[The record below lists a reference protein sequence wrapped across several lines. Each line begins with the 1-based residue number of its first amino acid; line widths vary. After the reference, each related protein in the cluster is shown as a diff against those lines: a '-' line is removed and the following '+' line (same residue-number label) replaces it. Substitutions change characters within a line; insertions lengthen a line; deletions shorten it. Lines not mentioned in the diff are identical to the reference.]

1 MSDPWILGLAASHN
15 GAACLLH
22 GDRIV
27 AAIQEERLTRVKR
40 APLSP
45 STPFLALPYVLNAAG
60 ISVDDLDLVVL
71 CPLQSPAL
79 PSNDL
84 DSHPTLAKVP
94 RLTIAHHYGHAM
106 GAYAASGFQES
117 AICVVDAMGS
127 RVDALPPNER
137 EVIVG
142 LPTDLN
148 RPEHPGCEA
157 RELVSFY
164 EARDGVLTPLEKR
177 VSGHDLFDPGEDYR
191 PRMMSFCGLGVMYM
205 AVAQQIFGHWG
216 DSGKLMGLA
225 PHGKVTYPV
234 DAFWRLE
241 DGLLAFSDELH
252 DSFRH
257 ADRWPNHP
265 ETYANL
271 AASCQHALERGL
283 EVIWDRLKGASNSS
297 RLCYAGG
304 VALNSVANERLIQSG
319 RFDEVFIM
327 PAAEDCGTAIGAAFH
342 GLHTLTGASRMAGRW
357 TDTLGH
363 DQGLGIPSEATLERV
378 CGLLEAGEVVGW
390 FQGGSEFGPRSLGQR
405 TLLFDPRR
413 PEGQAHLNTHVKG
426 REDFRPFAPVVLA
439 EHAADWF
446 DFGHGGPSSPYMLRV
461 VPVRPEKRQTVP
473 AITHIDGSTRP
484 QTLTRTQGPDLYR
497 LLSRFEARTGV
508 PMLLNTSL
516 NVMGQP
522 LVETPEEAVACCRA
536 AGVNWLVLGETLVST
551 AD

>member
-40 APLSP
+40 APLNP

-71 CPLQSPAL
+71 CPLQSPTL

-84 DSHPTLAKVP
+84 DAHPTLAKVP

-106 GAYAASGFQES
+106 GAYVASGFQES

-127 RVDALPPNER
+127 RVDDLPPNER

-164 EARDGVLTPLEKR
+164 DAHDGVLTPLEKR

-241 DGLLAFSDELH
+241 EGL
-252 DSFRH
+252 
-257 ADRWPNHP
+257 
-265 ETYANL
+265 
-271 AASCQHALERGL
+271 
-283 EVIWDRLKGASNSS
+283 
-297 RLCYAGG
+297 
-304 VALNSVANERLIQSG
+304 
-319 RFDEVFIM
+319 
-327 PAAEDCGTAIGAAFH
+327 
-342 GLHTLTGASRMAGRW
+342 
-357 TDTLGH
+357 
-363 DQGLGIPSEATLERV
+363 
-378 CGLLEAGEVVGW
+378 
-390 FQGGSEFGPRSLGQR
+390 
-405 TLLFDPRR
+405 
-413 PEGQAHLNTHVKG
+413 
-426 REDFRPFAPVVLA
+426 
-439 EHAADWF
+439 
-446 DFGHGGPSSPYMLRV
+446 
-461 VPVRPEKRQTVP
+461 
-473 AITHIDGSTRP
+473 
-484 QTLTRTQGPDLYR
+484 
-497 LLSRFEARTGV
+497 
-508 PMLLNTSL
+508 
-516 NVMGQP
+516 
-522 LVETPEEAVACCRA
+522 
-536 AGVNWLVLGETLVST
+536 
-551 AD
+551 